1 MSILI
6 KGINMPKEPW
16 ECPCHNGENGN
27 CNVTQKTCF
36 EIPKDCPL
44 IEVPTPHGDLID
56 RDKLNTSFQLVNDF
70 GDVVGVRHA
79 ISINEVEEAPVV
91 IESEY

>member
-6 KGINMPKEPW
+6 KGLDIDSHRVIKCFIVPYKDRAQLVI
-16 ECPCHNGENGN
+16 GN
-27 CNVTQKTCF
+27 KYDEGKTYDIF
-36 EIPKDCPL
+36 E
-44 IEVPTPHGDLID
+44 VSVPHGDLID

-79 ISINEVEEAPVV
+79 ISINEVEEAPVI
-91 IESEY
+91 IEREY

>member
-6 KGINMPKEPW
+6 KGMDMPKDGAIKLFLWPDGQVDKLADDIM
-16 ECPCHNGENGN
+16 ECRQYNA
-27 CNVTQKTCF
+27 
-36 EIPKDCPL
+36 

-56 RDKLNTSFQLVNDF
+56 RDKLNIYFQLVNDF

-79 ISINEVEEAPVV
+79 VSINEIEEAPAI

>member
-1 MSILI
+1 MSLLI
-6 KGINMPKEPW
+6 KDLDIDSHRVLKCFIVPYKDRAQLVI
-16 ECPCHNGENGN
+16 GN
-27 CNVTQKTCF
+27 KCDEGKTYDIF
-36 EIPKDCPL
+36 EVL
-44 IEVPTPHGDLID
+44 APHGDLID
-56 RDKLNTSFQLVNDF
+56 RDKLSTSFQLVNDF

>member
-1 MSILI
+1 MSVLI

-27 CNVTQKTCF
+27 CNVTQKVCF

-44 IEVPTPHGDLID
+44 VEIQTPHGDLID
-56 RDKLNTSFQLVNDF
+56 RDKLNTYFQLVNDF

-79 ISINEVEEAPVV
+79 ISINEVEEAPVI

>member
-16 ECPCHNGENGN
+16 ECPCHDGENGR
-27 CNVTQKTCF
+27 CKVTQNMCY

-44 IEVPTPHGDLID
+44 VEISTPHGDLID
-56 RDKLNTSFQLVNDF
+56 RDKLSTSFQLVNDF